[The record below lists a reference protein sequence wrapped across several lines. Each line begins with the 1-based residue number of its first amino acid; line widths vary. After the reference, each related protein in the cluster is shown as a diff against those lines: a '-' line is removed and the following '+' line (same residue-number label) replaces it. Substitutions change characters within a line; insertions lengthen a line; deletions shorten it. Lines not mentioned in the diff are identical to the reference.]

1 MQRAKRPVLA
11 GVFATTL
18 MLSGM
23 APLSA
28 EASNRPGQ
36 EYGKESAREFAMV
49 GDIFLVRP
57 VMGLITVAGLA
68 TFTAT
73 LPFSALGNNVDE
85 AAETLVRHPA
95 NNTFLRCLACTPTE
109 HEQKQRERRTR
120 KAEREAQR

>member
-36 EYGKESAREFAMV
+36 EYGKETAREFAMV
-49 GDIFLVRP
+49 GDIFFARP
-57 VMGLITVAGLA
+57 VLGLITGAGLV

-73 LPFSALGNNVDE
+73 LPFSALGGNVDE
-85 AAETLVRHPA
+85 AAETLVRQPA
-95 NNTFLRCLACTPTE
+95 RNTFLRCLACTPAE
-109 HEQKQRERRTR
+109 HEEKQRERRTR
-120 KAEREAQR
+120 RAEYEALR